1 MAASIGAFS
10 YLRNTSLIFVIL
22 ISFRCIIK
30 NIVTKFCLLGD
41 GHGLF
46 LNCLWSAF
54 CWRCP
59 FSLESMDPCGLIG
72 YTSKSFDLII
82 S

>member
-54 CWRCP
+54 AGAVLFLWKVWIEC
-59 FSLESMDPCGLIG
+59 LNNLV
-72 YTSKSFDLII
+72 
-82 S
+82 